1 MPDAHFFA
9 ESPEEVGLDPARV
22 DDLLTRAEKEVRE
35 GLLPSSQI
43 AIARNGKIAAMR
55 TVGEVTHQGQPAL
68 ASDETLYCIFS
79 CTKAITS
86 AAAWLL
92 IQENQ
97 LGVDERVADI
107 VPEFGSNGK
116 DVVRVEQLFTH
127 TSGFPH
133 APYHPLQWTDR
144 TRRSEKFAQWRLDW
158 EPGSKFEY
166 HPSSSMWVIREICE
180 RRSGED
186 FRDFVRKRIAD
197 PLGLPDLR
205 MGLPADQHGRAADC
219 VHVGEEMTPDELEAA
234 FGIRAFPETEVTE
247 DAITGFNRADVRE
260 AGNPGGGGFTTAA
273 DLALFYQALITG
285 RGSSADGPGVQI
297 WKPETLEMARQ
308 IRSGDLVALPARKR
322 ANRALGLII
331 AGDAD
336 KNYRGFGHTGSDQ
349 MFGHGGAGGQ
359 IGWADPVSGI
369 SLGYCTNGH
378 DRHMLRQGRRGVG
391 ISSRAGG
398 CLAEA

>member
-1 MPDAHFFA
+1 M
-9 ESPEEVGLDPARV
+9 
-22 DDLLTRAEKEVRE
+22 RE

-43 AIARNGKIAAMR
+43 AIARDGKIGAMA
-55 TVGEVTHQGQPAL
+55 TVGEVTHAGEAAL
-68 ASDETLYCIFS
+68 ATNETLYCVFS

-97 LGVDERVADI
+97 LGLDERVADI
-107 VPEFGSNGK
+107 IPEFATNGK

-133 APYHPLQWTDR
+133 APYHPSQWLDR
-144 TRRSEKFAQWRLDW
+144 EKRAERFAQWRLNW
-158 EPGSKFEY
+158 QPGSKFEY
-166 HPSSSMWVIREICE
+166 HPSTSMWVIRDILE

-186 FRDFVRKRIAD
+186 YRDFVRKRIAE
-197 PLGLPDLR
+197 PLGLPDLFV
-205 MGLPADQHGRAADC
+205 GLPPDQHGRAADC
-219 VHVGEEMTPDELEAA
+219 VHMGEEMTPDEMEAA
-234 FGIRAFPETEVTE
+234 FGMRALPQTEVTE
-247 DAITGFNRADVRE
+247 DAILGFNQPLLRE
-260 AGNPGGGGFTTAA
+260 AGNPGGGCFTTAG

-285 RGSSADGPGVQI
+285 RSHDGTQI
-297 WKPETLEMARQ
+297 WKPETLRSARE
-308 IRSGDLVALPARKR
+308 IRSGDFVALPAGKR

-331 AGDAD
+331 AGDSD
-336 KNYRGFGHTGSDQ
+336 KNFRGFGHTGSDE

-391 ISSRAGG
+391 ISSRAGN
-398 CLAEA
+398 CQAQA

>member
-1 MPDAHFFA
+1 MPDLEFFA
-9 ESPEEVGLDPARV
+9 ESPEAVGLDPARV
-22 DDLLTRAEKEVRE
+22 DDLLTRAEKEVRG

-43 AIARNGKIAAMR
+43 AIARDGKIAAMR
-55 TVGEVTHQGQPAL
+55 TVGEVTHQGKTAPAG
-68 ASDETLYCIFS
+68 DETLYCIFS

-92 IQENQ
+92 IQENRF
-97 LGVDERVADI
+97 GIDERVADI
-107 VPEFGSNGK
+107 IPEFGTNGK
-116 DVVRVEQLFTH
+116 EVVRVEQLFTH
-127 TSGFPH
+127 TAGFPH

-144 TRRSEKFAQWRLDW
+144 TRRAELFARWKLNW

-186 FRDFVRKRIAD
+186 FRDFVSKRIAD
-197 PLGLPDLR
+197 PLGLPDL
-205 MGLPADQHGRAADC
+205 MLGVPPAQHGRLADC
-219 VHVGEEMTPDELEAA
+219 VHVGEAMTPDELEAQ
-234 FGIRAFPETEVTE
+234 FGLRELPESEVTE
-247 DAITGFNRADVRE
+247 DAILGFNRADIRE
-260 AGNPGGGGFTTAA
+260 AGNPGGGAFTSAA
-273 DLALFYQALITG
+273 DLALFYQALLTG
-285 RGSSADGPGVQI
+285 RGRGGVQI
-297 WKPETLEMARQ
+297 WKPETLRMAREV
-308 IRSGDLVALPARKR
+308 RSGDLVALPAGKK

-331 AGDAD
+331 AGDDD
-336 KNYRGFGHTGSDQ
+336 KHFRGFGRTGSDQ

-391 ISSRAGG
+391 LSSRAGG
-398 CLAEA
+398 CLAQA